1 MSSYSLR
8 GEKTQRA
15 ECKRDIWNIYGV
27 TAFGVDTVLNE
38 SNNWSLCI
46 YVALHVTAAGLEAET
61 VKTNSRN
68 KAKRKTV

>member
-1 MSSYSLR
+1 MNPFVLNVIILPP
-8 GEKTQRA
+8 GKIPQRA
-15 ECKRDIWNIYGV
+15 ICKRDIWNIYGV

-61 VKTNSRN
+61 VKN
-68 KAKRKTV
+68 KFKE